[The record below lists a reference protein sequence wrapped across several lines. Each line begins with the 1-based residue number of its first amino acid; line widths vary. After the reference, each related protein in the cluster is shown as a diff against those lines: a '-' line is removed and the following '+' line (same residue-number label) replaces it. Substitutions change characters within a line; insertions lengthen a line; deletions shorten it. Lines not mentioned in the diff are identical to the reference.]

1 MEKRGEHNLAYMDSV
16 FDRISK
22 NLREEVTIYHIG
34 GNAMCWHGLKDTTK
48 DADLVLTSE
57 SEANSLKRGVSESGF
72 TEVEVVSLPGYE
84 HMNQYAV
91 FDEIVETSM
100 NKEFTPGLRIELFL
114 NQICGGFEFS
124 DAMKSRCKKGKGWG
138 LLKEYSCS
146 LEDIFLFKSITDR
159 ERDLEDMYKIYES
172 KPDFNI
178 VRAELKNQ
186 LETRKHLTES
196 VKKSLDSLRKKYD
209 LSIELL

>member
-1 MEKRGEHNLAYMDSV
+1 MDSV
-16 FDRISK
+16 FDKISK

-57 SEANSLKRGVSESGF
+57 SEAKSLKKALSGSGF
-72 TEVEVVSLPGYE
+72 LEVEVVSLPGYE

-91 FDEIVETSM
+91 FDEIKETPLSQ
-100 NKEFTPGLRIELFL
+100 EFTPGLRIELFL

-124 DAMKSRCKKGKGWG
+124 EGMRSRSTRTKDRG
-138 LLKEYSCS
+138 LLREYFCS
-146 LEDIFLFKSITDR
+146 AEDIFLFKSITNR
-159 ERDLEDMYKIYES
+159 ERDLSDMYRIYES
-172 KPDFNI
+172 KPDFSI

-186 LETRKHLTES
+186 LETRKDLTES
-196 VKKSLDSLRKKYD
+196 VKKSLVSLREKYD
-209 LSIELL
+209 IPIELL